1 MLQFMDLISSF
12 DIPIFQI
19 VQIKKCSILP
29 GMEKLLSMPVGGA
42 VAVSTD
48 AAPAGGAAA
57 PAEEKKGS
65 IM

>member
-1 MLQFMDLISSF
+1 MLQFMELISLF
-12 DIPIFQI
+12 DIPVFQI
-19 VQIKKCSILP
+19 VQTKRCTILP

-65 IM
+65 II